1 MTEHFWVLVLLC
13 PLTRPSARRDIP
25 WSDVV
30 FLPPEAR
37 SHPVSPFFLR
47 EVAPPGRGC
56 VVQTFS
62 PVSAPSHPRHLSRSQ
77 QHAPATHV
85 NSGAAGLRP
94 PPLFRHNQNKSKLP
108 RHPVCSP
115 VASRVSA
122 LLLLVGR
129 DAVGP
134 SSVPDGLK
142 AKCSESWSG

>member
-1 MTEHFWVLVLLC
+1 
-13 PLTRPSARRDIP
+13 
-25 WSDVV
+25 
-30 FLPPEAR
+30 
-37 SHPVSPFFLR
+37 LR